1 MAAHLKSAAKRGSDA
16 KPADVRKPLPL
27 HAGARLTARVAL
39 AIALVAAALWTA
51 ADFLPALIW
60 SVILAVALWPLY
72 ERFARA
78 LSGGPSTLASL
89 LFTTLTG
96 LVLIFPIAL
105 ATWQIAQQSDALFAW
120 IKQSQDNGIPVPDWI
135 ARLPVAADALQ
146 QWWRS
151 NLADP
156 QAAAGWL
163 QSINADK
170 AAEFLRTFGGQLL
183 NRAFMFF
190 VSLLALFVLL
200 RNGRSIARSTLATAD
215 RIFGDPGEGLAG
227 KMTEA
232 IRGTV
237 NGTVVVAVAEGVVI
251 GLGYA
256 IAGVPNPLLFA
267 VLTAAFAMLPFGAW
281 AAFTAAALTLGLG
294 GGEPWAAFAV
304 FAWGALV
311 MLAGDNFVWPT
322 LVGGAARLPF
332 LFAFVGIF
340 GGLTAFGLLG
350 LFLGPVI
357 MAALLTVWRE
367 WVMPREGETD
377 GG

>member
-1 MAAHLKSAAKRGSDA
+1 MAAHLKPSAKRGSDA
-16 KPADVRKPLPL
+16 KQADVRKPLPL

-39 AIALVAAALWTA
+39 ALALVAAALWTA
-51 ADFLPALIW
+51 SDFLPALIW
-60 SVILAVALWPLY
+60 AAILAIAVWPLY
-72 ERFARA
+72 ARFAHA
-78 LSGGPSTLASL
+78 VSGEPSGLAASL
-89 LFTTLTG
+89 FTMMVG

-105 ATWQIAQQSDALFAW
+105 ATWQIAQQSDVMFAW
-120 IKQSQDNGIPVPDWI
+120 IKQSQDNGIAVPDWV
-135 ARLPVAADALQ
+135 ARLPLAADALQ
-146 QWWRS
+146 QWWRA
-151 NLADP
+151 NLTDP
-156 QAAAGWL
+156 KAAAGWL

-170 AAEFLRTFGGQLL
+170 AAEFFKTFGQLL

-190 VSLLALFVLL
+190 VALLALFVLL
-200 RNGRSIARSTLATAD
+200 RNGRSIAQRFLDTAD

-227 KMTEA
+227 KMADA

-237 NGTVVVAVAEGVVI
+237 NGTIVVAIGEGALI
-251 GLGYA
+251 GLGYV
-256 IAGVPNPLLFA
+256 IAGVPNPLLFT
-267 VLTAAFAMLPFGAW
+267 VLTTAFAMLPFGAW
-281 AAFTAAALTLGLG
+281 AAFTAAALTLGIS

-311 MLAGDNFVWPT
+311 MLAGDNFIWPT

-340 GGLTAFGLLG
+340 GGLATFGLLG

-367 WVMPREGETD
+367 WVMPDQPQKDEG
-377 GG
+377 